1 MCGGE
6 LTMESV
12 ENYIGDVGGEEHVWW
27 GSV

>member
-6 LTMESV
+6 STMESV
-12 ENYIGDVGGEEHVWW
+12 EIYIGDVGGEEHVWW